1 MRLRLQSKGVILLLS
16 LFFLFLVLQFFFFF
30 SLKKSL
36 LFSSFL
42 ALCLMTP
49 LLFLLVR
56 SIFKPILNLTRK
68 TMESVSGR
76 VGHESQVYSGDEFGD
91 LSKAIAQVSGQLK
104 KTIEEITREKGT
116 LQAILGGMAEGVL
129 LVDDRDRILLVNE
142 ALQRLFAISS
152 EVAEKTTLEV
162 IRNVDLE
169 EAIQEVLRHGIQKN
183 FEITLPVSGEK
194 TFEVNVS
201 GIPSASTEMKGA
213 IAVFHDITRLK
224 ELERARK
231 DFVANVSHELRTP
244 LAAIKGYVETLLEGA
259 WREEVA
265 LSFIQVIQR
274 HTDRLTR
281 IVEDL
286 LTLSRIEARGFKM
299 ESEQTPISD
308 LIDDVFDVVKESASK
323 KKITLLKGD
332 LAPTLLLRAD
342 PKHLEQVL
350 INLLDNGIKYTP
362 EDGTLE
368 ISVTERKD
376 EFLFA
381 IKDNGI
387 GIPKED
393 LPRIFERFYRVDKG
407 RSKELGG
414 TGLGL
419 SIVKHIVQAHHG
431 RAWAESQLGKGSTFY
446 FTLPKAPQGQ

>member
-244 LAAIKGYVETLLEGA
+244 LAAIKGYAETLLEGA

-393 LPRIFERFYRVDKG
+393 LPRVFERFYRVDKG

>member
-1 MRLRLQSKGVILLLS
+1 
-16 LFFLFLVLQFFFFF
+16 
-30 SLKKSL
+30 
-36 LFSSFL
+36 
-42 ALCLMTP
+42 
-49 LLFLLVR
+49 
-56 SIFKPILNLTRK
+56 
-68 TMESVSGR
+68 
-76 VGHESQVYSGDEFGD
+76 
-91 LSKAIAQVSGQLK
+91 
-104 KTIEEITREKGT
+104 
-116 LQAILGGMAEGVL
+116 VL
-129 LVDDRDRILLVNE
+129 LVDDRERILLVNK

-152 EVAEKTTLEV
+152 DVAEKTTLEV

-201 GIPSASTEMKGA
+201 GIPSASMEMKGA

-244 LAAIKGYVETLLEGA
+244 LAAMKGYAETLLEGA

-274 HTDRLTR
+274 HTDRLTK

-342 PKHLEQVL
+342 PKHLEQDL

-368 ISVTERKD
+368 ISVTERED

-431 RAWAESQLGKGSTFY
+431 RVWAESQLGKGSTFY